1 VIVSIESGNRAS
13 AYEDLAMSA
22 ERKIVS
28 VAIYPSIGVAR
39 VGNSPGEFFYSPEV
53 PGAEPIDADRFRDN
67 KGRIKRQA
75 ARFRLYGLDANGEVV
90 REITAKDAE
99 ITWTVHVANTK
110 AAWFQFDQAMDIPA
124 SEGKIDGVSA
134 TISSLRN
141 PQINFGDRGQLVID
155 PGPRTI
161 AGAESNAKGRDKAYA
176 FDTGKFAG
184 KPVYLGELRTDKD
197 GRLIFLGGRG
207 LSGSIDDIPVQPG
220 QFANTPG
227 WHDDIADGPVDA
239 VVKIGGRKLHA
250 VGAWVLSAPPDY
262 APGVMALITGYDLIF
277 EAATKLDPSLAPS
290 RPKFSE
296 QIYPL
301 LSRFSQSQWVN
312 AGFFREFGWG
322 SPLDFSRPELVARL
336 NDPGLESLALRTAV
350 FDRFRKADYTVMQA
364 DAWPGIYGD
373 AVTLDMKTKDPREW
387 MAVLEI
393 QYDWLRRW
401 AEGDFEGDG
410 APVVRSW
417 SDMTP
422 AEQAA
427 GLDRGVLDHT
437 TGGPFHPGAEFTWPM
452 RQPMLYHAPFRVKR
466 RKGPAPDLPL
476 QLTSQ
481 VALAAGGPLDGSG
494 PGDITRWMAC
504 PWQTDTSSCLSAYR
518 PYGGEYLPTF
528 WPARVPNDVLT
539 QESYDILIDPA
550 KSPAAKEAAFNSSNR
565 LKWLRGI
572 KYDDKSY
579 PPTIITDPLPTAVFV
594 DKWWEV
600 GIVTRAAGPGA
611 PFPEE
616 VWVETGR
623 RIPDAGPAASKPK
636 AEMLLWDE
644 DPTEMR

>member
-1 VIVSIESGNRAS
+1 MTAGRE
-13 AYEDLAMSA
+13 
-22 ERKIVS
+22 IVS

-39 VGNSPGEFFYSPEV
+39 VGNSPGEFFYGPEV
-53 PGAEPIDADRFRDN
+53 PGAEPIDADRFRDRQ
-67 KGRIKRQA
+67 GRIKRQA
-75 ARFRLYGLDANGEVV
+75 ARFRLYGLDASGEVV

-99 ITWTVHVANTK
+99 ITWSVHVANTK
-110 AAWFQFDQAMDIPA
+110 AAWFQFDLAMDIPA
-124 SEGKIDGVSA
+124 AMGGGGAKATVSV
-134 TISSLRN
+134 LRN
-141 PQINFGDRGQLVID
+141 PQVNLGDREKLVID

-161 AGAESNAKGRDKAYA
+161 SGAGTNEHGRDREYA

-184 KPVYLGELRTDKD
+184 KPVYLGELRTDEG

-207 LSGSIDDIPVQPG
+207 LSGSIDNIPVQPG

-239 VVKIGGRKLHA
+239 VVKIGGRTLHA

-262 APGVMALITGYDLIF
+262 APGIPAFVTGYDLIH
-277 EAATKLDPSLAPS
+277 EVATKLDPSLAPA
-290 RPKFSE
+290 RPRFSA

-301 LSRFSQSQWVN
+301 LERFSRSQWVN

-322 SPLDFSRPELVARL
+322 SPMDFSRPELIARL
-336 NDPGLESLALRTAV
+336 NDPGPQSLPLRTAI
-350 FDRFRKADYTVMQA
+350 FDRFRKADYSVMQA
-364 DAWPGIYGD
+364 DAWPGIYGE
-373 AVTLDMKTKDPREW
+373 AVVFDITATDPRVW

-410 APVVRSW
+410 MPAPRAW
-417 SDMTP
+417 EDMTP

-437 TGGPFHPGAEFTWPM
+437 IGGPFHPGAEFTWPM
-452 RQPMLYHAPFRVKR
+452 RQPMLYDAPFRVKR
-466 RKGPAPDLPL
+466 RRGPAPDLPL
-476 QLTSQ
+476 QLTSE
-481 VALAAGGPLDGSG
+481 VALASGGPLDGSG
-494 PGDITRWMAC
+494 PGDLTRWMAC

-539 QESYDILIDPA
+539 QEDYDILVDPA
-550 KSPAAKEAAFNSSNR
+550 RSPAEKERSVQLVTPPEVAAR
-565 LKWLRGI
+565 I
-572 KYDDKSY
+572 KYRDDSY

-623 RIPDAGPAASKPK
+623 RIPDAGPAGARPR
-636 AEMLLWDE
+636 AAMLLWDE

>member
-1 VIVSIESGNRAS
+1 
-13 AYEDLAMSA
+13 MPA

-28 VAIYPSIGVAR
+28 FAIYPSIGVAR

-53 PGAEPIDADRFRDN
+53 PGAEPIDADRFRDR

-75 ARFRLYGLDANGEVV
+75 ARFRLYGLDADGEVV

-124 SEGKIDGVSA
+124 SEGKVVGVPA
-134 TISSLRN
+134 TISALRN
-141 PQINFGDRGQLVID
+141 PQVNLGDRGELVID
-155 PGPRTI
+155 PGLRTI
-161 AGAESNAKGRDKAYA
+161 AGAKTNAQGRDKAYA
-176 FDTGKFAG
+176 FDTGEFSG
-184 KPVYLGELRTDKD
+184 RPVYLGELRTDED

-207 LSGSIDDIPVQPG
+207 LAGSIDDVPVQPG

-239 VVKIGGRKLHA
+239 VIKIGGRKFHA

-262 APGVMALITGYDLIF
+262 APGIPAFITGYDLIF
-277 EAATKLDPSLAPS
+277 EVATKLSPGLAPA

-301 LSRFSQSQWVN
+301 LSRFSRSQWVN

-322 SPLDFSRPELVARL
+322 SPMDFSRPDLVARL
-336 NDPGLESLALRTAV
+336 NDPGSESLALRKAV
-350 FDRFRKADYTVMQA
+350 FDRFRRANYSVMQA

-410 APVVRSW
+410 APAARSW
-417 SDMTP
+417 KDMTP
-422 AEQAA
+422 PEQVA

-437 TGGPFHPGAEFTWPM
+437 IGGPFHPGAEFTWPM
-452 RQPMLYHAPFRVKR
+452 RQPILYGAPFRIKR

-476 QLTSQ
+476 ALTSEG
-481 VALAAGGPLDGSG
+481 ALAAGGPLDGSG
-494 PGDITRWMAC
+494 PGDLTRWMAC
-504 PWQTDTSSCLSAYR
+504 PWHTDTSSCLSAYR

-539 QESYDILIDPA
+539 QENYDILIDPV
-550 KSPAAKEAAFNSSNR
+550 KSPAEKEEAFNSSGR
-565 LKWLRGI
+565 LRWLRGI
-572 KYDDKSY
+572 KYDDDSY

-594 DKWWEV
+594 EKWWEV
-600 GIVTRAAGPGA
+600 GIVTRAEGPGA
-611 PFPEE
+611 PFPDE

-623 RIPDAGPAASKPK
+623 RIPDAGPPASKPK
-636 AEMLLWDE
+636 AKMLLWDE

>member
-1 VIVSIESGNRAS
+1 MSIGDEI
-13 AYEDLAMSA
+13 E
-22 ERKIVS
+22 S

-39 VGNSPGEFFYSPEV
+39 VGNSPDEFFFGPEV
-53 PGAEPIDADRFRDN
+53 PGAEPIDPDHFRDR

-75 ARFRLYGLDANGEVV
+75 ARFRLYGLDADGRVV
-90 REITAKDAE
+90 REITTQDAE
-99 ITWTVHVANTK
+99 ISWTVHIANTK
-110 AAWFQFDQAMDIPA
+110 AAWFQFDQAMDVPA
-124 SEGKIDGVSA
+124 SKGKVAGVNPTVSL
-134 TISSLRN
+134 LRN
-141 PQINFGDRGQLVID
+141 PQVKLRERDRLVID

-161 AGAESNAKGRDKAYA
+161 AGASTNAGGGDTEYA
-176 FDTGKFAG
+176 FDTGMFSG
-184 KPVYLGELRTDKD
+184 KLVYLGELRTDEA
-197 GRLIFLGGRG
+197 GRLVFLGGRG
-207 LSGSIDDIPVQPG
+207 LSGSIDDVPVQPD

-239 VVKIGGRKLHA
+239 VVKLDGREFRA

-262 APGVMALITGYDLIF
+262 APGVPALITGYDLIF
-277 EAATKLDPSLAPS
+277 EVATKLDPGIAPA

-296 QIYPL
+296 QIHPL
-301 LSRFSQSQWVN
+301 LARFSKSQWVN

-322 SPLDFSRPELVARL
+322 SPMDFSRPELAARL
-336 NDPGLESLALRTAV
+336 NDPGPSALPMRRAI
-350 FDRFRKADYTVMQA
+350 FDRFRRADYSVMQA

-373 AVTLDMKTKDPREW
+373 AVTLDMATKDPREW

-401 AEGDFEGDG
+401 AEGDFEADG
-410 APVVRSW
+410 LPIARSW
-417 SDMTP
+417 DDLSP

-437 TGGPFHPGAEFTWPM
+437 IGGPFHPGAEFTWPM
-452 RQPMLYHAPFRVKR
+452 RLPILYEAPFRIKR
-466 RKGPAPDLPL
+466 RNGPAPDLPL
-476 QLTSQ
+476 QLTSDL
-481 VALAAGGPLDGSG
+481 ALAAGGPLDGSG
-494 PGDITRWMAC
+494 PGDLTRWMAC

-539 QESYDILIDPA
+539 RENYEILTDPEKA
-550 KSPAAKEAAFNSSNR
+550 PAEKEAAFDSSRR

-572 KYDDKSY
+572 VYDDDSY
-579 PPTIITDPLPTAVFV
+579 PPTVITDPLPTGVFV
-594 DKWWEV
+594 EKWWQV
-600 GIVTRAAGPGA
+600 GIVTKAPGPGR
-611 PFPEE
+611 PFPDE

-623 RIPDAGPAASKPK
+623 TIPDKGSAGSAPK
-636 AEMLLWDE
+636 ARMLLWDQ